1 MGCDDS
7 KEYNKCPLCN
17 MVYKNLGMCR
27 VSDLCTFCEY
37 NIKCDACN
45 NVQRAGLLL
54 CPLHMP
60 KNNNQVYPY
69 PPKEYMEEFCIWCT
83 KFPPFQYNW
92 IKYNNKSSRGELK

>member
-45 NVQRAGLLL
+45 NV
-54 CPLHMP
+54 
-60 KNNNQVYPY
+60 
-69 PPKEYMEEFCIWCT
+69 
-83 KFPPFQYNW
+83 
-92 IKYNNKSSRGELK
+92 